1 MIPLRHQRSFPILL
15 LLLLSTTPI
24 TYSYLH
30 TTTNAI
36 TRRIQPRTSST
47 TPSSSAATVVN
58 RQHRLP
64 NTRSR
69 NSIVVPV
76 IGRSHRRLAAAVED
90 SAEDL
95 LDFDWQEASDALF
108 IDDERPVILYDG
120 ICKFCNGSVN
130 YALDNDSKGKFRFA
144 SLQSTIGRA
153 LLLRSNKKT
162 DDLSSIV
169 VVTSAQ
175 SYFKSDAVLY
185 IARRLDGNA
194 YLPFVG
200 RWSTFVPKMMRNV
213 VYDFV
218 SRNRYRWGESDS
230 CRVDLMEFEDRFI
243 SDPCPPT

>member
-1 MIPLRHQRSFPILL
+1 
-15 LLLLSTTPI
+15 
-24 TYSYLH
+24 
-30 TTTNAI
+30 
-36 TRRIQPRTSST
+36 
-47 TPSSSAATVVN
+47 VV
-58 RQHRLP
+58 
-64 NTRSR
+64 
-69 NSIVVPV
+69 
-76 IGRSHRRLAAAVED
+76 GRSHRRLTAAADED
-90 SAEDL
+90 TDL
-95 LDFDWQEASDALF
+95 IDFDWKEASDKVF

-130 YALDNDSKGKFRFA
+130 YALDNDSVGKLRFA
-144 SLQSTIGRA
+144 SLQSTIGQA
-153 LLLRSNKKT
+153 LLLRSNRKT

-169 VVTSAQ
+169 VVTSTQ
-175 SYFKSDAVLY
+175 SYFKSDAVLF

-200 RWSTFVPKMMRNV
+200 RWSKFVPGVMRNV